1 MYIRKARI
9 RFGAWQKFPG
19 RPQQNVFDMKKFFK
33 KVFNWELWPFDLIYA
48 PLGFV
53 WIYYSVKARSLY
65 FFTPTNP
72 TLLFGGFEAGSKME
86 MYKQLPHGS
95 YPTTILIRPSC
106 TMEQIKKELA
116 ANNFVYPFV
125 VKPDEGMQGVLFRV
139 IENEE
144 ELSRYHSIAGIN
156 YIIQTFVDLPMEF
169 SVFYIRYPGQT
180 KGKVT
185 GFILKDY
192 LHVTGDGKKTL
203 EQLVNEHPKAQHR
216 LTEMKK
222 KHASNWLSIPKE
234 GENYYLSVAGNH
246 NRGARFIN
254 LHAEIDQQLNDV
266 FDKLNSESK
275 YFFYGR
281 YDLKCTSVE
290 DLKQGKNISILE
302 YNGAGAEPNHIY
314 DCGMS
319 YGKALRVIASHWRD
333 MYRIGKINNKNGVAY
348 WNYKKASRFRKQL
361 QKDFK
366 ELQKKDLALSL

>member
-1 MYIRKARI
+1 M
-9 RFGAWQKFPG
+9 
-19 RPQQNVFDMKKFFK
+19 NKFFK

-53 WIYYSVKARSLY
+53 WLYYSMKARSLY

-86 MYKQLPHGS
+86 MYRQLPTGS
-95 YPTTILIRPSC
+95 YPTTILIKPSD
-106 TMEQIKKELA
+106 TIDEIKKELVS
-116 ANNFVYPFV
+116 NNLAYPFV
-125 VKPDEGMQGVLFRV
+125 AKPDEGMQGVLFRV
-139 IENEE
+139 IDTEE
-144 ELSRYHSIAGIN
+144 ELIKYHSIAGVN
-156 YIIQTFVDLPMEF
+156 YIIQTFIELPMEF
-169 SVFYIRYPGQT
+169 SVFYIRYPGET
-180 KGKVT
+180 KGRVT

-222 KHASNWLSIPKE
+222 KHANNWLSIPKD

-254 LHAEIDQQLNDV
+254 LHTEIDQQLNDI
-266 FDKLNSESK
+266 FDKLNNESK
-275 YFFYGR
+275 DFFYGR
-281 YDLKCTSVE
+281 YDLKCTSIE
-290 DLKQGKNISILE
+290 DLKNGKNISILE

-319 YGKALRVIASHWRD
+319 YGKALGIVASHWRD
-333 MYRIGKINNKNGVAY
+333 MYKIAKINNKKGVPY
-348 WNYKKASRFRKQL
+348 WSFKKASRFRKQL

-366 ELQKKDLALSL
+366 ELQKKDLLLGL